1 VETILAMIFS
11 YLVFITRTWTI
22 TRVTVLAVFG
32 LSVVY
37 DFTPL
42 RRQLGYVETAALSL
56 TLAIWLANVVF
67 DSVVR
72 RSRSA

>member
-1 VETILAMIFS
+1 METILALIFS

-22 TRVTVLAVFG
+22 TRVVVLAAFG

-42 RRQLGYVETAALSL
+42 RRQLGYVETGAL
-56 TLAIWLANVVF
+56 TLTFVLWLANVIA
-67 DSVVR
+67 DSIGQ